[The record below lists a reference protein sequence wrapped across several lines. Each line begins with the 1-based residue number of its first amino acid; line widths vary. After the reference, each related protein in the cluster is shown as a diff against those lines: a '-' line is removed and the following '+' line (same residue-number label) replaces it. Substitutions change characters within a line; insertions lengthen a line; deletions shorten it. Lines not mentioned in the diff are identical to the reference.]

1 MDPFKIVSFTNAHW
15 DPQDASIPKP
25 CSSKVLLELFK
36 SISQSGFI
44 IWVGGPVHWS
54 SKRQTITA
62 HSSTEAG
69 IYTTDECCKSLSHI
83 THLIQDLNETNTFIQ
98 FPISVYNDNE
108 VSVK

>member
-1 MDPFKIVSFTNAHW
+1 MK
-15 DPQDASIPKP
+15 PKLHSP
-25 CSSKVLLELFK
+25 DVLLGLFK
-36 SISQSGFI
+36 SRSISGFI
-44 IWVGGPVHWS
+44 IWLGGPLNWS